1 MRCPYCHSLGSR
13 VLDSRPAH
21 EGKSIRRRRQC
32 ESCERRFTTF
42 EMVEEKPLIVI
53 KKDGSREEFSREK
66 LLRGLIRACEK
77 RPVPMERLEAL
88 VDEVERNLREHNE
101 SEIPTREIGEMI
113 MERLVDVDEV
123 AYVRFASV
131 YRQFKDINVFVRE
144 LEDLLNRTRDPLKE
158 NKGTGDEE

>member
-1 MRCPYCHSLGSR
+1 MRCPYCHSIGSR

-32 ESCERRFTTF
+32 ESCGRRFTTF
-42 EMVEEKPLIVI
+42 EMLEKKPLIVI
-53 KKDGSREEFSREK
+53 KKDGGREEFNRDK

-77 RPVPMERLEAL
+77 RSVPMERLEEL
-88 VDEVERNLREHNE
+88 VDDVERSLREQNNTE
-101 SEIPTREIGEMI
+101 VPTREIGEHI

-131 YRQFKDINVFVRE
+131 YRQFRDINVFVKE
-144 LEDLLNRTRDPLKE
+144 LEELLNRSHNARDGE
-158 NKGTGDEE
+158 KGKSTEE